1 MNITMTYGGLSH
13 LDVQEEEQVLY
24 LHSSAEGEGSF
35 DIEISNVTVFREA
48 LATFFSLIKKELN
61 YRPSSEASGKA
72 NDLFQS
78 MRKETSKTLIEA
90 QQMLHHTLLQKYDPK
105 ALIGLDAFVTVTE
118 DSICFEVFSKRGT
131 LVSMLELSSD
141 LFTGDLK
148 QGTTNI
154 CLTFDFVQSLDQLTP
169 RKSLRVKM
177 GTDIGGKSEYTDDLK
192 KVFPCESL
200 WIRQM
205 LLLNTAPL
213 GRSVEVP
220 MQRIDLF
227 NLMMYLRLNR
237 GKKDD
242 YKEFAVN
249 LKPGTQP
256 RFHVEP
262 YGWDYDCSG
271 ENFKGDRAL
280 EMLFFDHR
288 DLMKLDRVMPYV
300 EDVKVNLMAT
310 SLPSQWELNCGSF
323 RLLYM
328 TSGFSPQN
336 WNRRLQFESMLPKIG
351 SNRNETVL
359 LQLKN
364 LQRATLSD
372 VVEKTGL
379 SEDLVSKAL
388 RHEVQI
394 GNALYLQMSG
404 EYLYRPL
411 FGELDIEEYRY
422 LGRQDKLAYDL
433 VAEGRVE
440 KFAKKRATGEIE
452 FRESAEKCSMVREP
466 KKEGQEEEPVFRPR
480 MILKTSGKLG
490 SVGCDCAHW
499 KAYGERKDVGGP
511 CAHLRALWLQ
521 HCVDIEQAK
530 EMEEDEAL
538 LTKRYSGRK
547 LVREITID
555 LAGAKKK
562 LIEEF
567 APEKTFRDKRRR
579 VVTIYSNE
587 DQARHAFQQRCKHLE
602 KLGFQSVGG

>member
-1 MNITMTYGGLSH
+1 MKITMSYNGLSH
-13 LDVQEEEQVLY
+13 LDIGEDEQALY
-24 LHSSAEGEGSF
+24 LYASKERSAAGF
-35 DIEISNVTVFREA
+35 DIEISNVTAFREA
-48 LATFFSLIKKELN
+48 LATFFSLIKKELS
-61 YRPSSEASGKA
+61 YRPSSEASGQA

-78 MRKETSKTLIEA
+78 MRKETSKTLLET
-90 QQMLHHTLLQKYDPK
+90 QQMLHHTLLQKYDPA
-105 ALIGLDAFVTVTE
+105 ALIGLDAFVTVTANT
-118 DSICFEVFSKRGT
+118 ICFEVFSKRGT
-131 LVSMLELSSD
+131 LVSMLEISSD
-141 LFTGDLK
+141 LFTGTLK

-154 CLTFDFVQSLDQLTP
+154 CLTADFIQDLDQLTP

-177 GTDIGGKSEYTDDLK
+177 GTDIGGRSEYIGALTK
-192 KVFPCESL
+192 IFPCEPL

-227 NLMMYLRLNR
+227 NLMMYLRLHR

-242 YKEFAVN
+242 YKELSVS
-249 LKPGTQP
+249 LKPGVKP
-256 RFHVEP
+256 HFHVEP

-271 ENFKGDRAL
+271 DIFKGDRAL

-300 EDVKVNLMAT
+300 ADVKVNLMST
-310 SLPSQWELNCGSF
+310 SLPSQWELNCSSF

-328 TSGFSPQN
+328 TSGFSPAN

-351 SNRNETVL
+351 ENRNAKVL
-359 LQLKN
+359 AVLEKEQSL
-364 LQRATLSD
+364 TLGEA
-372 VVEKTGL
+372 VKKTGI
-379 SEDLVSKAL
+379 SEEIVKRAL
-388 RHEVQI
+388 AHEVQL
-394 GNALYLQMSG
+394 GNALYLQLRKT
-404 EYLYRPL
+404 YLYRSL

-422 LGRQDKLAYDL
+422 LGRQDQLAYDL
-433 VAEGRVE
+433 VSEGRVE

-452 FRESAEKCSMVREP
+452 FRESAEKCSLVREP
-466 KKEGQEEEPVFRPR
+466 KKKGQEEDPVFRPR
-480 MILKTSGKLG
+480 MIVKTSGKLG

-521 HCVDIEQAK
+521 HCLDLEHSR
-530 EMEEDEAL
+530 ELEEDNAL
-538 LTKRYSGRK
+538 LTKRYAGRK

-555 LAGAKKK
+555 MAGVKKK

-587 DQARHAFQQRCKHLE
+587 AQARHAFEQRCKHLE
-602 KLGFQSVGG
+602 KLGFQAVG